1 MAETIQPVLVLS
13 GWRAWPVLPRALA
26 QRIDAAVRRMGYP
39 SPVTEDG
46 DILSPKGR
54 CGGGAAYGDDISQRT
69 QRAFEFIPIAFQDL
83 ATIEACV
90 ERVVG
95 IVREGGLAEAD
106 LEIVAV
112 SMGGLV
118 ARKAILDGHAGVRI
132 RARRVFTLATPH
144 LGARLARWIRLDG
157 AAASMRP
164 GCAWLAD
171 LDRRE
176 AAAWGVDA
184 RGVTKRPYEL
194 VCYGRKGDL
203 WVGSAN
209 TAPAGVESVRVG
221 WRAHQMSH
229 LMITMDERIVEDVAR
244 RLVGTR

>member
-1 MAETIQPVLVLS
+1 MMAQPIQPVLVLS
-13 GWRAWPVLPRALA
+13 GWRACPVLPRALA
-26 QRIDAAVRRMGYP
+26 KRIASRIDELREEKYP
-39 SPVTEDG
+39 SRLGDG
-46 DILSPKGR
+46 GDTLSPKGR
-54 CGGGAAYGDDISQRT
+54 VGQTAGNARFD
-69 QRAFEFIPIAFQDL
+69 FIPIAFQDL
-83 ATIEACV
+83 GTIEACV
-90 ERVVG
+90 ERMVG
-95 IVREGGLAEAD
+95 IVRARGLAEAE

-118 ARKAILDGHAGVRI
+118 ARKAILDGHDGVRI

-171 LDRRE
+171 LDQRE
-176 AAAWGVDA
+176 AEAWGVDA
-184 RGVTKRPYEL
+184 RGVVRRPYEM

-209 TAPAGVESVRVG
+209 TAPAGMEAVRVG

-229 LMITMDERIVEDVAR
+229 LMITMDERIVGDIAR
-244 RLVGTR
+244 RLVETR